1 MHLQTLIITS
11 YMYLTNKAGIYK
23 EFNILLE
30 NIFSVKYKKNCL
42 RLKIIFFPNYYRTQ
56 RKFGFTELFSLSIM
70 KLLKAHNFL
79 ELFYMRSFKEN
90 TKYIESTLIFAF
102 S

>member
-1 MHLQTLIITS
+1 
-11 YMYLTNKAGIYK
+11 
-23 EFNILLE
+23 
-30 NIFSVKYKKNCL
+30 
-42 RLKIIFFPNYYRTQ
+42 
-56 RKFGFTELFSLSIM
+56 M